1 MRTKILILLIMT
13 MIGNTA
19 YAACST
25 AQIAG
30 DYALMI
36 NWSDAGQDGF
46 ISGKLEINTGGRA
59 VLRGAQLTYKDG
71 ASLINREGSATGKIG
86 VAPLCIGELQLSFVH
101 RESNSEVANISTTLV
116 VGGDRFAP
124 LIQGAAAI
132 DIKNPAPNNVS
143 YKRNLLGQMSLQKT
157 NF

>member
-1 MRTKILILLIMT
+1 MRVRLLVLVLMAV
-13 MIGNTA
+13 IGNVTH
-19 YAACST
+19 AACNT

-71 ASLINREGSATGKIG
+71 ASLIKREGFATGKIG
-86 VAPLCIGELQLSFVH
+86 VAPLCIGELELSFAH
-101 RESNSEVANISTTLV
+101 RASNSEVAKISTTLV
-116 VGGDRFAP
+116 VGGDRFSP
-124 LIQGAAAI
+124 SIQGAAAI

-143 YKRNLLGQMSLQKT
+143 YKRNLLGQVSLQKT

>member
-1 MRTKILILLIMT
+1 MRTKILILLLMT
-13 MIGNTA
+13 MIGN
-19 YAACST
+19 AAHASCST

-30 DYALMI
+30 DYALML

-46 ISGKLEINTGGRA
+46 ISGRLEINTGGRA

-71 ASLINREGSATGKIG
+71 ASLIKREGSATGKIG
-86 VAPLCIGELQLSFVH
+86 VAPLCIGKLELSFVH
-101 RESNSEVANISTTLV
+101 RASNSEVANVSTTLV

-132 DIKNPAPNNVS
+132 DIKNPAPSNV
-143 YKRNLLGQMSLQKT
+143 YFKRNLLGQLSLQKT